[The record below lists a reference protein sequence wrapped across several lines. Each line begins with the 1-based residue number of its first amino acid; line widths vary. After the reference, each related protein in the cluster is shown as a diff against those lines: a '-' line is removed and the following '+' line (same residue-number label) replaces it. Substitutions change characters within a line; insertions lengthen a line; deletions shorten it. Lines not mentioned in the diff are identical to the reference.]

1 MRKTSMDLTSMLR
14 YKSLASACA
23 QLLATAMLAFGGSL
37 FINEWPS
44 SETANAVE
52 VKDIKPFDIKTY
64 IKDHLTLDIYRC
76 LDTLATK
83 ESNWNF
89 SAKNGSHYGFLQGR
103 SEWLATATPEQQY
116 DWSSRY
122 VAVRYGVTEYDEPDF
137 CAALDH
143 WKQHSWH

>member
-1 MRKTSMDLTSMLR
+1 MRKSSMDLTSRVR

-23 QLLATAMLAFGGSL
+23 RLLATAMLAVGGGL
-37 FINEWPS
+37 FINES
-44 SETANAVE
+44 TSTEAAEAAVVE
-52 VKDIKPFDIKTY
+52 AFDIKTY
-64 IKDHLTLDIYRC
+64 IKNQLSFNNYQC

-89 SAKNGSHYGFLQGR
+89 DAVNGSHHGFMQGR
-103 SEWLATATPEQQY
+103 SIWLATATPLQQY
-116 DWSSRY
+116 DWTHRY
-122 VAVRYGVTEYDEPDF
+122 VAHRYGMIGDEPNY

>member
-1 MRKTSMDLTSMLR
+1 MDLTSMLR

-23 QLLATAMLAFGGSL
+23 RLLATAMLAFGGVL
-37 FINEWPS
+37 FINESAPTQA
-44 SETANAVE
+44 EAKE
-52 VKDIKPFDIKTY
+52 IKPFDIKEY
-64 IKDHLTLDIYRC
+64 IQSHLTLVTYNC

-89 SAKNGSHYGFLQGR
+89 SAVNGSHYGFMQGR
-103 SEWLATATPEQQY
+103 SEWLKTADELEQY

-122 VAVRYGVTEYDEPDF
+122 VAHRYGVTEYDEPDF

-143 WKQHSWH
+143 WKKHSWH

>member
-1 MRKTSMDLTSMLR
+1 MRKRSMDLTGAVR

-23 QLLATAMLAFGGSL
+23 RLLATAMLAIGGVL
-37 FINEWPS
+37 FINES
-44 SETANAVE
+44 HITETAEAVE
-52 VKDIKPFDIKTY
+52 VKDFNIKEY
-64 IKDHLTLDIYRC
+64 IQSHLTSNTYKC

-89 SAKNGSHYGFLQGR
+89 KAVNGSHHGFLQGR
-103 SEWLATATPEQQY
+103 SQWLATANEEQQY

-122 VAVRYGVTEYDEPDF
+122 VAHRYGVTEYDEPDF

-143 WKQHSWH
+143 WKAKGWH